1 MTVRVMLPQM
11 SIIDPARHLLTGG
24 RAKSDLIMLTQS
36 VRTPNQAGLTVG
48 RLKAGHQDRHIFST
62 AIWHE
67 EPQICFSL
75 VDK

>member
-1 MTVRVMLPQM
+1 MTVCIMLTQM

-36 VRTPNQAGLTVG
+36 VRTPNQAGTFVG
-48 RLKAGHQDRHIFST
+48 RLKAGHQESHIFST

-67 EPQICFSL
+67 ES
-75 VDK
+75 